1 MTGET
6 ECFELQRRARERE
19 MPLSAEVVA
28 RKKDNAAKSTP
39 TSFRLKT
46 ETVAALKEFA
56 GTHNPMGLSRTQI
69 VEAALLEYI
78 KRHS

>member
-1 MTGET
+1 MTSET
-6 ECFELQRRARERE
+6 ECFELQKGARERE
-19 MPLSAEVVA
+19 VPPSAEVVA
-28 RKKDNAAKSTP
+28 HKKSNAVKSTP

-69 VEAALLEYI
+69 VEAALVEYI
-78 KRHS
+78 KHHS